1 MKEQND
7 ITEPFLKYRSCSRMI
22 WNGYLID
29 LEHYDGTAWD
39 VWDHFNEI
47 DRKLFDTIISGQL
60 FKSKLEEQDGYFKE
74 IKIQP
79 NFGPLGCR
87 TMWANSKG
95 TTFEWREIQLT
106 NDNNLFQFIEFFDW
120 TTEHTMEHQY
130 VKARMVES
138 VEYKD
143 LINKDFLF
151 ETWDV
156 KFLKN
161 NANTV

>member
-1 MKEQND
+1 
-7 ITEPFLKYRSCSRMI
+7 MI
-22 WNGYLID
+22 WNSYLID
-29 LEHYDGTAWD
+29 LESYDGTVWD
-39 VWDHFNEI
+39 VLDHFNEI
-47 DRKLFDTIISGQL
+47 DRKLFDTMISGQL

-74 IKIQP
+74 IEIQP

-87 TMWANSKG
+87 TMWANSEG
-95 TTFEWREIQLT
+95 TTFEWKEIQLT

-120 TTEHTMEHQY
+120 TTEYTMEHQY

-138 VEYKD
+138 IEYKD

-156 KFLKN
+156 KFLKK
-161 NANTV
+161 